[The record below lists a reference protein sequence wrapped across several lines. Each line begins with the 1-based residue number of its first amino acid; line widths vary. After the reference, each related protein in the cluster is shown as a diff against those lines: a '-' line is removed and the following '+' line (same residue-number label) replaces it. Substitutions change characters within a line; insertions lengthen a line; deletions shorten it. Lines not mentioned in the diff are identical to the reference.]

1 MVKTLNFSKNSKYTG
16 EIEDGKLNGK
26 GTYIGTYSE
35 AKSFGLNLPD
45 YKIGTPEELIIV
57 GEFKDNQIY
66 ANTLFF
72 SSDASFAL
80 VTSKNEKEFKGWIA
94 EEDGSYFSFF
104 DNNKSKLPTDY
115 DKQQY
120 KDALETGYKGSFE
133 DFMEQ
138 SELITDEYVKVEDLR
153 LKNELNHRYI
163 LEHEEYFKKT
173 GWFPSKRFKNKTFF
187 QETLIKWKQKNELF
201 KK

>member
-1 MVKTLNFSKNSKYTG
+1 M
-16 EIEDGKLNGK
+16 
-26 GTYIGTYSE
+26 
-35 AKSFGLNLPD
+35 
-45 YKIGTPEELIIV
+45 LIL
-57 GEFKDNQIY
+57 F
-66 ANTLFF
+66 FF

-104 DNNKSKLPTDY
+104 DNNKSNLPTDY

-120 KDALETGYKGSFE
+120 KDALEAGYKGSFE

-138 SELITDEYVKVEDLR
+138 SELITDDYVKVEDLR
-153 LKNELNHRYI
+153 LKSELNHRYI

-173 GWFPSKRFKNKTFF
+173 GWFPSKRFKNKTSF
-187 QETLIKWKQKNELF
+187 QETLSKWKKENELF
-201 KK
+201 S

>member
-1 MVKTLNFSKNSKYTG
+1 MNKTQNLPDGSKYDG
-16 EIEDGKLNGK
+16 EVKNGKLHGK

-80 VTSKNEKEFKGWIA
+80 VTSSNEKEFKGWIA
-94 EEDGSYFSFF
+94 ENDGSYFSLF
-104 DNNKSKLPTDY
+104 DKYKSNLPTDS
-115 DKQQY
+115 DKEQY
-120 KDALETGYKGSFE
+120 RDALETGFKGSFE

-138 SELITDEYVKVEDLR
+138 SELIKDDYIKIEDLGR
-153 LKNELNHRYI
+153 ITELNHRYI
-163 LEHEEYFKKT
+163 FEHEDYFNKT
-173 GWFPSKRFKNKTFF
+173 GWFPNKRFKNKTSF
-187 QETLIKWKQKNELF
+187 QETLVKWKKENELF
-201 KK
+201 K

>member
-1 MVKTLNFSKNSKYTG
+1 MNKTQNLPDGSKYDG
-16 EIEDGKLNGK
+16 EVKNGKLHGK

-80 VTSKNEKEFKGWIA
+80 VTSSNEKEFKGWIA
-94 EEDGSYFSFF
+94 ENDGRYFSLF
-104 DNNKSKLPTDY
+104 DKDKSNLPTDS
-115 DKQQY
+115 DKEQY
-120 KDALETGYKGSFE
+120 RDALEVGFKGSLE
-133 DFMEQ
+133 DFIEQ
-138 SELITDEYVKVEDLR
+138 SELIKDDYIKIEDLSR
-153 LKNELNHRYI
+153 ITELNHRYI
-163 LEHEEYFKKT
+163 FEHEDYFKKT
-173 GWFPSKRFKNKTFF
+173 GWFPSKRFKNKTSF
-187 QETLIKWKQKNELF
+187 QETLGKWKKENELF
-201 KK
+201 K